1 MDNDHLNLY
10 FREIIYNNPSSKKD
24 SVCGVFSYEALNIE
38 EAKLGN
44 LYLVGKISGFSSKK
58 HKNFDFLF
66 NLLISVIKREFYSDP
81 QRGTLEALESALQS
95 ANIYLTDFSKKGHK
109 EWIGNIDFTC
119 MAFSNNDIHI
129 GQTGNTLIYLLRGDT
144 MSNVSRKFSN
154 NIKSSNPSKTFS
166 NIVSG
171 DLEEGDKMI
180 ISTPNLLEIIPQ
192 QKIKELISQPSTKQI
207 YEFLKEKLEGISKS
221 KDKIINSL
229 ASLILESRT
238 RAPII
243 EKEPPQ
249 IVEIKKII
257 GLDLERIINSK
268 SNKFNNVVKNKIPS
282 SSKLSHLIPLLKYH
296 IPKHL
301 IVLFL
306 FFLMILSP
314 YIIQKAGY
322 DLRLKQVNNIIKRVN
337 ETISRSE
344 ISLAYQNQFEAKSLI
359 QQSNS
364 LIANASSLLSSL
376 PDLVK
381 AETIENLNL
390 IKEELSGQRNS
401 INNIIN
407 IEQPE
412 ELADLSK
419 NTFSFNP
426 HGILGIENSLFLYE
440 LASGFLYKINLDDIN
455 NPVLIFLSSKDTFK
469 LGTVKENS
477 LVLLSN
483 PEKIYLYNQ
492 DDSYNTYLVKPD
504 FENTLHIK
512 DVDIYGESFYFL
524 NTEKLDILKYVQE
537 ANSFIGNSW
546 MNENFKEDLT
556 NAVSL
561 AVDGS
566 IYVSKE
572 NGLIFEFTQ
581 GKKVQEIKLEISP
594 EITKGSQLFTT
605 QEMKH
610 LYVLDPEN
618 KRIIAFNKNDETSTQ
633 YVSSEFNSLTDLWV
647 SADETTIFIL
657 NGSKIFRI
665 NI

>member
-24 SVCGVFSYEALNIE
+24 SVCGVFSYEALNVE

-66 NLLISVIKREFYSDP
+66 NLLISAIKREFYSDP

-109 EWIGNIDFTC
+109 EWIGNMDFTC

-129 GQTGNTLIYLLRGDT
+129 GQTGNTLIYLIRRDT

-154 NIKSSNPSKTFS
+154 NVKSSNPSKTFS

-171 DLEEGDKMI
+171 DLEEGDKII
-180 ISTPNLLEIIPQ
+180 ISTPNLLKIIPQ
-192 QKIKELISQPSTKQI
+192 QKIKELISQPSTEHI
-207 YEFLKEKLEGISKS
+207 YEFLEEKLDGMSKS

-243 EKEPPQ
+243 KKEPPQ
-249 IVEIKKII
+249 IIEIKKII

-306 FFLMILSP
+306 FFLVVLSP
-314 YIIQKAGY
+314 YVIQKVGY
-322 DLRLKQVNNIIKRVN
+322 DFRIRQVNNIIKRVN

-401 INNIIN
+401 INNTIN

-426 HGILGIENSLFLYE
+426 RGILEIENSLYLYE

-524 NTEKLDILKYVQE
+524 NTEKLDILKYIQE
-537 ANSFIGNSW
+537 ASSFVGSSW
-546 MNENFKEDLT
+546 INENFKEDLA

-572 NGLIFEFTQ
+572 NGLIFEFAQ
-581 GKKVQEIKLEISP
+581 GKKVQEIKLETSP
-594 EITKGSQLFTT
+594 EITKGGQLFTT

-618 KRIIAFNKNDETSTQ
+618 KRIIAFNKNDKTSTQ

-657 NGSKIFRI
+657 SGLKVFRI
-665 NI
+665 DI